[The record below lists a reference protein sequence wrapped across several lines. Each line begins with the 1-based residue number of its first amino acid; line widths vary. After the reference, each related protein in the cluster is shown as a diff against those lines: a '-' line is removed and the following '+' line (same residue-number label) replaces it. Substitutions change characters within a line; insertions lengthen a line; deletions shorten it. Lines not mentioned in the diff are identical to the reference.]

1 VFNEITTGAENDLEH
16 ATAVARQMVC
26 IYGMGKSV
34 GLVHCGQQP
43 NPFLPVPGDGM
54 MQRDC
59 SEETAH
65 AIDEEVRKIL
75 DGAYAESMQI
85 LQQHRD
91 QLDLVA
97 GELLKRETLDAQTF
111 KNLISQPTAA

>member
-1 VFNEITTGAENDLEH
+1 
-16 ATAVARQMVC
+16 
-26 IYGMGKSV
+26 
-34 GLVHCGQQP
+34 
-43 NPFLPVPGDGM
+43 M

-65 AIDEEVRKIL
+65 AIDEEVRRML
-75 DGAYAESMQI
+75 DTAYAESKKI

-97 GELLKRETLDAQTF
+97 GELLKRETLDAETF

>member
-1 VFNEITTGAENDLEH
+1 
-16 ATAVARQMVC
+16 
-26 IYGMGKSV
+26 
-34 GLVHCGQQP
+34 
-43 NPFLPVPGDGM
+43 

-65 AIDEEVRKIL
+65 AIDEEVRRML
-75 DGAYAESMQI
+75 DAAYAESKKI

-111 KNLISQPTAA
+111 NDLINQPAPAAR